1 MSENKEF
8 IDKINKTLHYLF
20 IAQTINDIVSIS
32 LLIATII
39 YKLFRQKT
47 TQNIWI
53 QIIMLLIAEI
63 FYIIN
68 DSLNWI
74 QFDRGEVSKFYQGD
88 DSYFFWLT
96 YCMSEFL
103 YMLQHWIFAMS
114 YFSVALN
121 FKLIFSINTPKIS
134 YELRRN

>member
-53 QIIMLLIAEI
+53 QIIMLLAAEI

-74 QFDRGEVSKFYQGD
+74 
-88 DSYFFWLT
+88 
-96 YCMSEFL
+96 
-103 YMLQHWIFAMS
+103 
-114 YFSVALN
+114 
-121 FKLIFSINTPKIS
+121 
-134 YELRRN
+134 